1 MNNYEKFWD
10 YESTKTAFD
19 HLDTGVHIIDANGI
33 TILYNSA
40 CQDMDGI
47 NEVDVIGKNLKDL
60 VRQGVFSK
68 SIGLEALE
76 KGEKVSDSQLVNGR
90 IIFTTSVPIFNSDN
104 SIKFIITSCMD
115 ISKMERTQKELDSIK
130 RANESLIRE
139 LSIQSSNLKDD
150 DTIISHSKIMEELKY
165 LARRIAV
172 VDSTVLIQGESGV
185 GKGLL
190 SEYIHRN
197 SMRKNG
203 PFIKIN
209 CATFPENLIE
219 SELFGYEPG
228 AFTGASKQGKV
239 GLIELSNKGTL
250 FLDEIAELPL
260 TLQAKLLNV
269 LQDKIITRIGSN
281 EFIKVD
287 TRIIAATNQ
296 NLKSMVKEGKFR
308 LDLYYRLNVVE
319 IEIPPLRQRKDDII
333 PLTKLFLYKINH
345 KYNLSREISSKAM
358 KVLLSH
364 DWPGNVRELENEI
377 ERAAVTCQGMIINA
391 DDFKG
396 DISKGERHLN
406 FDSAQSFKENV
417 ALFESILMKEYM
429 RESNNL
435 NHMSELTGLNSS
447 TIRKKAK
454 KLNLDLEF

>member
-60 VRQGVFSK
+60 VRQGMFSK

-115 ISKMERTQKELDSIK
+115 ISKMERTQKELESIK
-130 RANESLIRE
+130 RANEFLIRE
-139 LSIQSSNLKDD
+139 LSIHSSKELDD
-150 DTIISHSKIMEELKY
+150 DSFVTHSKTMEELKY

-172 VDSTVLIQGESGV
+172 VDSTVLIEGESGV
-185 GKGLL
+185 GKGVL
-190 SEYIHRN
+190 SEYIHKN
-197 SMRKNG
+197 SLRKNS

-239 GLIELSNKGTL
+239 GLIELSDKGTL

-269 LQDKIITRIGSN
+269 LQDKIITKIGSN

-287 TRIIAATNQ
+287 TRIIAATNN

-333 PLTKLFLYKINH
+333 PLTKVFLDKINDRY
-345 KYNLSREISSKAM
+345 KLSREISPNAM
-358 KVLLSH
+358 KVLLAH

-377 ERAAVTCQGMIINA
+377 ERAAVICQGMIITA
-391 DDFKG
+391 DDIKKNLYEEKTEV
-396 DISKGERHLN
+396 DINK
-406 FDSAQSFKENV
+406 AQSFKENV
-417 ALFESILMKEYM
+417 ALFEAVLMKEYM
-429 RESNNL
+429 RESDNL
-435 NHMSELTGLNSS
+435 NHMSEITGLNSS

-454 KLNLDLEF
+454 KLNLNLEF

>member
-1 MNNYEKFWD
+1 
-10 YESTKTAFD
+10 
-19 HLDTGVHIIDANGI
+19 
-33 TILYNSA
+33 
-40 CQDMDGI
+40 
-47 NEVDVIGKNLKDL
+47 
-60 VRQGVFSK
+60 
-68 SIGLEALE
+68 
-76 KGEKVSDSQLVNGR
+76 
-90 IIFTTSVPIFNSDN
+90 
-104 SIKFIITSCMD
+104 
-115 ISKMERTQKELDSIK
+115 
-130 RANESLIRE
+130 
-139 LSIQSSNLKDD
+139 
-150 DTIISHSKIMEELKY
+150 MEELKY

-239 GLIELSNKGTL
+239 GLIELSDKGTL

-269 LQDKIITRIGSN
+269 LQDKIITKIGSN

-287 TRIIAATNQ
+287 TRIIAATNN

-333 PLTKLFLYKINH
+333 PLTKVFLDKINDRY
-345 KYNLSREISSKAM
+345 KLSREISPNAM
-358 KVLLSH
+358 KVLLAH

-377 ERAAVTCQGMIINA
+377 ERAAVICQGMC
-391 DDFKG
+391 
-396 DISKGERHLN
+396 
-406 FDSAQSFKENV
+406 
-417 ALFESILMKEYM
+417 
-429 RESNNL
+429 
-435 NHMSELTGLNSS
+435 
-447 TIRKKAK
+447 
-454 KLNLDLEF
+454 